1 MEKEGRTEASG
12 RGWQKRAREALAPG
26 RSHAQHKWNDRVRK
40 GIMGFCLKWNEA
52 RSRWNPIPRRRADR
66 SGGGQD
72 QNLLTTSV

>member
-12 RGWQKRAREALAPG
+12 RGG
-26 RSHAQHKWNDRVRK
+26 RSAPERLWPRDARMQHKWNDRVRK

-52 RSRWNPIPRRRADR
+52 RSRWNLIPRRRADR